1 MRPEKRVEEA
11 QQRRKRIDRIY
22 EHLDDTLALVTDDDD
37 LQDDILNW
45 MEDADDVP
53 ASSVL
58 ERVESKLAEFETKH
72 EMYAVDV
79 DGERNFPDDCEDCE
93 HYGIACPAL
102 TKRSERVERERLKED
117 LRGAS
122 EEKVKQ
128 ELRRYGGR
136 LGCVVIIDLI
146 NEWEDDFEG
155 LLERGQKYRRQ
166 TIHHIRSADD
176 SARADAEIGETVA
189 EKGGSR

>member
-22 EHLDDTLALVTDDDD
+22 EHLDDALALVTDHE
-37 LQDDILNW
+37 LQDNILDW

-117 LRGAS
+117 LRGES

-146 NEWEDDFEG
+146 DEWEDDFEG
-155 LLERGQKYRRQ
+155 LLERCQKYRRQ
-166 TIHHIRSADD
+166 TIHHIRPADD
-176 SARADAEIGETVA
+176 EARADAELGEAVA
-189 EKGGSR
+189 DGQGGSR